1 MFFFSTSH
9 PLRALFSP
17 QVRLTERAECLVMP
31 ASCVQ
36 SDSAWRESL
45 HLACT
50 MVCQY
55 TSLCVPVFYDTSH
68 PAGIMSHSSGMHV
81 RTGASHKRRCTGDR
95 AMQVFPTP
103 VAIPPL
109 CQGLRCVRGD
119 RQILSC
125 ILYRYHTSFCMPVSD
140 MHIVQLSHFILHACF
155 SSTSHPLRSLFN
167 PQARLTQG
175 GQRLGS
181 ECQHRVCTL
190 LQHMVWH
197 NLVSESGCRDRQ
209 RLACTIVC
217 YYTSLCVPVFQ
228 IRHNRQGGTY
238 CSLCIRA
245 CARRQCSRS
254 HSRC

>member
-95 AMQVFPTP
+95 AMQVFPTRRHP
-103 VAIPPL
+103 TSLPRPT
-109 CQGLRCVRGD
+109 LRAR
-119 RQILSC
+119 RQTDS
-125 ILYRYHTSFCMPVSD
+125 V
-140 MHIVQLSHFILHACF
+140 MHIVQLSHLILHASVWHAYCTAITLHF
-155 SSTSHPLRSLFN
+155 ACLFFQHVTPSPVPLQPPGASHP
-167 PQARLTQG
+167 G
-175 GQRLGS
+175 GPAP
-181 ECQHRVCTL
+181 
-190 LQHMVWH
+190 
-197 NLVSESGCRDRQ
+197 RQ
-209 RLACTIVC
+209 
-217 YYTSLCVPVFQ
+217 
-228 IRHNRQGGTY
+228 
-238 CSLCIRA
+238 
-245 CARRQCSRS
+245 
-254 HSRC
+254 

>member
-1 MFFFSTSH
+1 MIRHTLPGSCPTVQACTCEPVPRTSADA
-9 PLRALFSP
+9 RG
-17 QVRLTERAECLVMP
+17 TER
-31 ASCVQ
+31 
-36 SDSAWRESL
+36 W
-45 HLACT
+45 
-50 MVCQY
+50 
-55 TSLCVPVFYDTSH
+55 
-68 PAGIMSHSSGMHV
+68 
-81 RTGASHKRRCTGDR
+81 
-95 AMQVFPTP
+95 QVFPTP

-175 GQRLGS
+175 GRRLGS

-190 LQHMVWH
+190 QQHMVWH

-228 IRHNRQGGTY
+228 IRHTRQGVTS
-238 CSLCIRA
+238 CPLCIRA

-254 HSRC
+254 HRRCSPPSTSHLFAQACSVCDVTDRV

>member
-1 MFFFSTSH
+1 MRATLRVATVKVWHAYCIAITSHSACLRLACTLFSYHTSFCMMFFFSTSH

-95 AMQVFPTP
+95 AMQVFPTRRHP
-103 VAIPPL
+103 
-109 CQGLRCVRGD
+109 
-119 RQILSC
+119 
-125 ILYRYHTSFCMPVSD
+125 TS
-140 MHIVQLSHFILHACF
+140 
-155 SSTSHPLRSLFN
+155 
-167 PQARLTQG
+167 
-175 GQRLGS
+175 
-181 ECQHRVCTL
+181 
-190 LQHMVWH
+190 
-197 NLVSESGCRDRQ
+197 
-209 RLACTIVC
+209 
-217 YYTSLCVPVFQ
+217 
-228 IRHNRQGGTY
+228 
-238 CSLCIRA
+238 
-245 CARRQCSRS
+245 
-254 HSRC
+254 

>member
-95 AMQVFPTP
+95 AMQVFPTRRHP
-103 VAIPPL
+103 TSLPRPT
-109 CQGLRCVRGD
+109 LRAR
-119 RQILSC
+119 RQTDS
-125 ILYRYHTSFCMPVSD
+125 V
-140 MHIVQLSHFILHACF
+140 MHIVQLSHFILR
-155 SSTSHPLRSLFN
+155 LRME
-167 PQARLTQG
+167 G
-175 GQRLGS
+175 
-181 ECQHRVCTL
+181 
-190 LQHMVWH
+190 
-197 NLVSESGCRDRQ
+197 DR
-209 RLACTIVC
+209 RT
-217 YYTSLCVPVFQ
+217 
-228 IRHNRQGGTY
+228 
-238 CSLCIRA
+238 
-245 CARRQCSRS
+245 ARRLRTRARTCASTVTHKRA
-254 HSRC
+254 

>member
-1 MFFFSTSH
+1 MMFFFSTSH

-95 AMQVFPTP
+95 AMQVFPTSPSHLFAKAYAACEATDRFCHAYCTAITLHFACLFFQHVAPSP
-103 VAIPPL
+103 VPLQPP
-109 CQGLRCVRGD
+109 GAPHPGGRAP
-119 RQILSC
+119 RQ
-125 ILYRYHTSFCMPVSD
+125 
-140 MHIVQLSHFILHACF
+140 
-155 SSTSHPLRSLFN
+155 
-167 PQARLTQG
+167 
-175 GQRLGS
+175 
-181 ECQHRVCTL
+181 
-190 LQHMVWH
+190 
-197 NLVSESGCRDRQ
+197 
-209 RLACTIVC
+209 
-217 YYTSLCVPVFQ
+217 
-228 IRHNRQGGTY
+228 
-238 CSLCIRA
+238 
-245 CARRQCSRS
+245 
-254 HSRC
+254 